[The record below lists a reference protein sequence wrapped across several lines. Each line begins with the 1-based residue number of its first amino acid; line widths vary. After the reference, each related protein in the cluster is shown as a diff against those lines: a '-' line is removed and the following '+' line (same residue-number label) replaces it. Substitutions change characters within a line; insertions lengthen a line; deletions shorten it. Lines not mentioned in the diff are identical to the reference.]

1 MLHPVADGGNGT
13 SRKGGRHMNSTIKA
27 AAFGILGGLALTL
40 ATLTQAHAQRVT
52 LRFAHN
58 LSPTEPFH
66 LAAERF
72 AENVRNA
79 SNGDIRVTVFPSEQL
94 GPNKE
99 ILQLVQQ
106 GANVI
111 TLTDAGYMGD
121 FVPDFG
127 ILQAPYLVGNPADF
141 SRILAS
147 SFYKELV
154 SKSRERGLMPL
165 AFNWYIGSRNV
176 ISNREIKSLE
186 DFRGLS
192 IRVPP
197 IPMYQKTFEA
207 LGARPVTL
215 QWSEV
220 YTGLSQGVVDAAEAP
235 LPTIFGTRLYE
246 VRKNVTMTRHF
257 AAFLGIIINARFLD
271 QLSDSHRSILL
282 NEAQASGEWL
292 FKATLEKEASVS
304 ADLQKQ
310 GVKIVD
316 VSNVEAF
323 QKATA
328 PVYSG
333 FTSWTP
339 GLLERVRGILAGS

>member
-1 MLHPVADGGNGT
+1 MKL
-13 SRKGGRHMNSTIKA
+13 KIKA
-27 AAFGILGGLALTL
+27 FILGLFGSLLVASTN
-40 ATLTQAHAQRVT
+40 AQQVT

-58 LSPTEPFH
+58 LSPTVPFH

-72 AENVRNA
+72 AENVRKA
-79 SNGDIRVTVFPSEQL
+79 SNGDIRITVYPSEQL

-111 TLTDAGYMGD
+111 TLTDPGYMAD

-127 ILQAPYLVGNPADF
+127 ILAAPYLVGNPADF
-141 SRILAS
+141 AKVLAS
-147 SFYKELV
+147 PLYRELV
-154 SKSRERGLMPL
+154 AKSKDRGLMPL

-176 ISNREIKSLE
+176 ISNRELRTVE

-235 LPTIFGTRLYE
+235 LPTIFGTRLHE
-246 VRKNVTMTRHF
+246 VRKNVSMTRHF
-257 AAFLGIIINARFLD
+257 AAFLGIIINANFLEKLPEA
-271 QLSDSHRSILL
+271 QRTILL
-282 NEAQASGEWL
+282 REAQESGEWL
-292 FKATLEKEASVS
+292 FKTTLAKEASVV
-304 ADLQKQ
+304 ADLQKN
-310 GVKIVD
+310 GVKIVEVTNIED
-316 VSNVEAF
+316 F

-328 PVYSG
+328 PVYAG
-333 FTSWTP
+333 FTNWTR
-339 GLLERVRGILAGS
+339 GLTDRVRGILKSP

>member
-1 MLHPVADGGNGT
+1 MGEDMDAPIRT
-13 SRKGGRHMNSTIKA
+13 A
-27 AAFGILGGLALTL
+27 ALGLLGGMALMLETVT
-40 ATLTQAHAQRVT
+40 AAQAQQVT

-72 AENVRNA
+72 AENVRKA

-141 SRILAS
+141 AKILAS

-154 SKSRERGLMPL
+154 AKSKERGLMPL

-176 ISNREIKSLE
+176 ISNREIRTLE

-197 IPMYQKTFEA
+197 IPMFQKTFEA

-246 VRKNVTMTRHF
+246 VRKNVSMTRHF
-257 AAFLGIIINARFLD
+257 AAFLGIIINANFLD
-271 QLSDSHRSILL
+271 KLPEAQRTILL
-282 NEAQASGEWL
+282 NEAQASGDWL
-292 FKATLEKEASVS
+292 FKTTLEKEATVS

-316 VSNVEAF
+316 VTNVEAL

-328 PVYSG
+328 PVYAG

-339 GLLERVRGILAGS
+339 GLLERVRAILSGS

>member
-1 MLHPVADGGNGT
+1 MKIRIKTTAFALLGGMALLLAT
-13 SRKGGRHMNSTIKA
+13 A
-27 AAFGILGGLALTL
+27 AAP
-40 ATLTQAHAQRVT
+40 QAQQVT

-72 AENVRNA
+72 AENVRKA

-111 TLTDAGYMGD
+111 TITDAGYMGD

-127 ILQAPYLVGNPADF
+127 ILQAPYLVGDPADF
-141 SRILAS
+141 AKVLAS

-154 SKSRERGLMPL
+154 AKAKERGLMPL

-176 ISNREIKSLE
+176 ISNREIRTVE

-220 YTGLSQGVVDAAEAP
+220 YTGLSQSVVDGAEAP

-246 VRKNVTMTRHF
+246 VRKTVSMTRHF
-257 AAFLGIIINARFLD
+257 AAFLGIIINANFLD
-271 QLSDSHRSILL
+271 KLPEAQRAILL

-292 FKATLEKEASVS
+292 FKTTLEKEATVA

-310 GVKIVD
+310 GVKIVE
-316 VSNVEAF
+316 VTNIEAF

-328 PVYSG
+328 PVYAG

-339 GLLERVRGILAGS
+339 GLLDRVRSILKGS

>member
-1 MLHPVADGGNGT
+1 MKAPIRTA
-13 SRKGGRHMNSTIKA
+13 SRGL
-27 AAFGILGGLALTL
+27 LGGMALML
-40 ATLTQAHAQRVT
+40 ATLTAAQAQQVT

-72 AENVRNA
+72 AENVRKA

-127 ILQAPYLVGNPADF
+127 ILQAPYLVGDPADF
-141 SRILAS
+141 SKILAS
-147 SFYKELV
+147 SFYRELV
-154 SKSRERGLMPL
+154 AKSKERGLMPL

-176 ISNREIKSLE
+176 ISNREIRTLE

-246 VRKNVTMTRHF
+246 VRKNVSMTRHF
-257 AAFLGIIINARFLD
+257 AAFLGIIINANYLD
-271 QLSDSHRSILL
+271 KLPEAQRTILL

-292 FKATLEKEASVS
+292 FKTTLEKEATVT

-316 VSNVEAF
+316 VTNVEAL

-328 PVYSG
+328 PVYAG

-339 GLLERVRGILAGS
+339 GLLDRVRAILKGS